1 MSRRLLVR
9 SPLAVAAIVAAIVL
23 AGCDPDGV
31 REVNGRHMQPLSGK
45 MLAEIEPKNMEKG
58 VADT

>member
-1 MSRRLLVR
+1 MR
-9 SPLAVAAIVAAIVL
+9 SPLAFAAIVAAVFL
-23 AGCDPDGV
+23 AGCNPDGM

-45 MLAEIEPKNMEKG
+45 MLAEIESKNMEKG

>member
-45 MLAEIEPKNMEKG
+45 MLAEIESKNMEKG